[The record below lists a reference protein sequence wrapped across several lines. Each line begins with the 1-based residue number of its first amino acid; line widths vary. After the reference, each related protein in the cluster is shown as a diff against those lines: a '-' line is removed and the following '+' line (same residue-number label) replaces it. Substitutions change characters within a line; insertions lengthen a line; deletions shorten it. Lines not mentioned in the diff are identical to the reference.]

1 MITKRFVSGL
11 NPVWT
16 LCKDVYVKDAT
27 QFRKI
32 KKAYVKKDGVFQ
44 QVYAENTP
52 PAVGEPHG
60 FWKYGLNS
68 EFSVNDNTSNPVGI
82 SSPLFFTFWS
92 TGGNYIISTVD
103 GGSVR
108 VNINTI
114 NTTQANI
121 FESRG
126 IFCNFTQGSRV
137 VTTSVAS
144 ALDPYNRV
152 GRDGLSY
159 RWNISAPGYTQADT
173 TINLINPLNSTQFE
187 INKNAQANGTTIA
200 PTINRTYPGYLH
212 DGYTRMI
219 SEYELSV
226 SPGQVYAISAECT
239 SITSSN
245 LNTQW
250 NMEAYTSPFAG
261 QAGPF
266 GASATSHPSLQY
278 TDLSTQTHSVTVPP
292 LHTKLRIGLTV
303 AHTSGTPTNT
313 PPSTP
318 QWARFNFLR
327 INRTG

>member
-32 KKAYVKKDGVFQ
+32 KKAYVKKDGIFQ

-92 TGGNYIISTVD
+92 TGGNYIISTVN

-114 NTTQANI
+114 NTTQAN
-121 FESRG
+121 
-126 IFCNFTQGSRV
+126 
-137 VTTSVAS
+137 
-144 ALDPYNRV
+144 
-152 GRDGLSY
+152 
-159 RWNISAPGYTQADT
+159 PGY
-173 TINLINPLNSTQFE
+173 F
-187 INKNAQANGTTIA
+187 
-200 PTINRTYPGYLH
+200 H

-245 LNTQW
+245 LNTKW

-278 TDLSTQTHSVTVPP
+278 TNLSTQTHSVTIPP

-303 AHTSGTPTNT
+303 AHTSRTPTNT